1 MHKRI
6 KYSIGRE
13 RERERERVRERIKY
27 GPLLSQETFF
37 VDDKARVAK
46 RAMKPRVSRGR
57 RESV

>member
-6 KYSIGRE
+6 KYSIG

-57 RESV
+57 RESVR